1 MKKFLS
7 FFTVSRNIYWLGFVI
22 AVAASAIELFRG
34 GAENYCVFRDA
45 TLQFW
50 QGINPYTQEFVDVH
64 HRFFIYSPI
73 FCVLFAPFAFLPF
86 YLGGFAW
93 NLFGYTVF
101 YFGIKNLPG
110 VLSEKA
116 PLIMLYL
123 LQTVAQSLICFQFN
137 LLVAAI
143 FVWAF
148 VLLER
153 DQPFW
158 AILLIMLSA
167 TTKIYGAIELALL
180 LCYPR
185 FWRNAGYVVLTGIGF
200 LLLPALN
207 GGVEGL
213 LAGYENWFAQL
224 TSHQSTGTYYS
235 ILFVP
240 GIRTFALSHMR
251 LFQVAALLLLA
262 IPFLLPKLPPFKG
275 RVGVGLPFRV
285 GALAGLMGYIVL
297 FSEAAEYTTYTI
309 AMTGYALWY
318 FLEDKRPVFDKILFW
333 ALFVLWCVMPI
344 DLFCPSKICN
354 YVHSTL
360 WLGVLTYT
368 LAWLRII
375 YTTCKPVP
383 SAQCHQALQ

>member
-1 MKKFLS
+1 MKKFLE

-50 QGINPYTQEFVDVH
+50 QGINPYTPEFVDAH
-64 HRFFIYSPI
+64 HRYFIYSSV
-73 FCVLFAPFAFLPF
+73 FCVLFAPFAFMPF

-101 YFGIKNLPG
+101 YFAVKNLPG
-110 VLSEKA
+110 VLSTKV
-116 PLIMLYL
+116 PYILLYL
-123 LQTVAQSLICFQFN
+123 LLTVAQSLFCFQFN

-143 FVWAF
+143 FLWAF

-158 AILLIMLSA
+158 AVLLIMLSA
-167 TTKIYGAIELALL
+167 TTKIYGAVELALL

-185 FWRNAGYVVLTGIGF
+185 FWRNIGYVVLTGIGL
-200 LLLPALN
+200 LLLPAIH

-213 LAGYENWFAQL
+213 LSGYQNWFAQL
-224 TSHQSTGTYYS
+224 ADHQSVGTYYS
-235 ILFVP
+235 ILYVP
-240 GIRTFALSHMR
+240 GIQSFALPYMR
-251 LFQVAALLLLA
+251 VFQAAVLLVLA
-262 IPFLLPKLPPFKG
+262 ILFFASYK
-275 RVGVGLPFRV
+275 RWSDYAFRV
-285 GALAGLMGYIVL
+285 GALAALMGYIVL

-318 FLEDKRPVFDKILFW
+318 FLEDNRSVMDKILFW

-354 YVHSTL
+354 YIHSTL
-360 WLGVLTYT
+360 WIGVLAYT
-368 LAWLRII
+368 FAWLRII
-375 YTTCKPVP
+375 YTTCTRPRRF
-383 SAQCHQALQ
+383 L

>member
-22 AVAASAIELFRG
+22 AVAASLIELLRG

-50 QGINPYTQEFVDVH
+50 QGINPYTQQFVDVH
-64 HRFFIYSPI
+64 HRFFIYSPV

-86 YLGGFAW
+86 YLGGLAW

-110 VLSEKA
+110 VLSSKA

-123 LQTVAQSLICFQFN
+123 LLTVAQSLFCFQFN

-153 DQPFW
+153 NQPFW

-185 FWRNAGYVVLTGIGF
+185 FWRNVGYAVLTGIGF
-200 LLLPALN
+200 LLLPAFC
-207 GGVEGL
+207 GGIDSL
-213 LAGYENWFAQL
+213 LAGYEHWFAQL

-240 GIRTFALSHMR
+240 GIHTFALPYMR
-251 LFQVAALLLLA
+251 IFQAAVLLIMATLF
-262 IPFLLPKLPPFKG
+262 FLS
-275 RVGVGLPFRV
+275 RARWSDYAFRV

-309 AMTGYALWY
+309 AMTGYSLWY
-318 FLEDKRPVFDKILFW
+318 FLEDKRPIFDKVLFG

-375 YTTCKPVP
+375 YTTLDPK
-383 SAQCHQALQ
+383 AEEQ